1 MARLAALGAV
11 VGALSL
17 CACVT
22 TSMQAYADRELPAQP
37 VIHVAALVSA
47 PLPLSESLQASIAE
61 QAAKMG
67 IVVDDAR
74 TIFPPTRQYTDAE
87 IKRDLAAQGV
97 GAVLVVTVGDSGV
110 VREYAGTVFSGSYSG
125 TATANFGGVTYGGTS
140 TGFASPAYRFRRQTD
155 FSARLI
161 EVSSGRSLWV
171 GTGQVSAGGALFVGN
186 ESSAANAA
194 ASIFADMQAKGVIG
208 AAQN

>member
-1 MARLAALGAV
+1 LRLRHDIHQG
-11 VGALSL
+11 
-17 CACVT
+17 
-22 TSMQAYADRELPAQP
+22 YADRELPAQP
-37 VIHVAALVSA
+37 VTHVAALVSA

-61 QAAKMG
+61 QAAKIG

-74 TIFPPTRQYTDAE
+74 TIFPPTRQYTDAQ
-87 IKRDLAAQGV
+87 IKRDLATQGV
-97 GAVLVVTVGDSGV
+97 GAVLVVTVGDSGM

-161 EVSSGRSLWV
+161 EASSGRSLWV

-186 ESSAANAA
+186 DTSAANAA

-208 AAQN
+208 AVQN

>member
-22 TSMQAYADRELPAQP
+22 TSMQGYADRELPAQP

-186 ESSAANAA
+186 DTSATNAA